1 MLKLLLEDSTGLGD
15 VEVISGGFNRSSGC
29 KSYFRRIQQVLW
41 MLKLLLEDS
50 TGLVDVEVISGGFN
64 RSCGC

>member
-1 MLKLLLEDSTGLGD
+1 MLKLLLEETSLVD
-15 VEVISGGFNRSSGC
+15 VEVTSGGFNG
-29 KSYFRRIQQVLW
+29 LW
-41 MLKLLLEDS
+41 MLKLFQENS